1 MVNINGLKSALQER
15 NITINQA
22 SEAIGINPATFF
34 RRISKH
40 GVKFTVEEI
49 DKLAELLNLDGP
61 TIQSIFFDK

>member
-1 MVNINGLKSALQER
+1 MVNISRLKSAMQER

-34 RRISKH
+34 RRINRQ

-49 DKLAELLNLDGP
+49 GKLAELLHLDGP
-61 TIQSIFFDK
+61 TIQNIFFDK